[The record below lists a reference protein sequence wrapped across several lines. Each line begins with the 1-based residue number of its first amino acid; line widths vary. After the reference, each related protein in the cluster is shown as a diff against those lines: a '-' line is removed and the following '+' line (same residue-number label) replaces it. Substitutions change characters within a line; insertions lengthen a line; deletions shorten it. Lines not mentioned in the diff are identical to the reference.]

1 MPVVARNILMDPTN
15 FQTNLHT
22 TPADQRQNHCVLQ
35 RVTFIGIW
43 SSSYEWPLDGKH
55 KPENR
60 R

>member
-35 RVTFIGIW
+35 RVTFIGI
-43 SSSYEWPLDGKH
+43 
-55 KPENR
+55 
-60 R
+60 